1 MGFQSTYT
9 AKDVADSVK
18 RTFGDESGVQVVDS
32 DIIRW
37 INAAQL
43 EIVDSNKILKGSA
56 TTPSVANQEGYSLGA
71 SLKILT
77 LNSIHY
83 EGVKLAYKSFH
94 EAEEY
99 ITSED
104 PAKTQRGVPEFWYEW
119 AGEIL
124 FYPIPAE
131 SGKSIKL
138 YFLTTPDKIT
148 SINDAL
154 SVPDNYYNRVVE
166 FVMAHAYE
174 MDENL
179 GAYQAKYSQYQ
190 DNMLNMSLKEEVSQ
204 VDTYST
210 ITVMPEDQ

>member
-1 MGFQSTYT
+1 MGFQTTYT
-9 AKDVADSVK
+9 AKDVADSIK
-18 RTFGDESGVQVVDS
+18 RTFGDESGVQVTDS

-37 INAAQL
+37 VNAAQL
-43 EIVDSNKILKGSA
+43 EIVDANKILKGSA
-56 TTPSVANQEGYSLGA
+56 TTPSVAGQEAYQLS

-77 LNSIHY
+77 LNSVHY

-104 PAKTQRGVPEFWYEW
+104 PAKTQQGVPEFWYEW
-119 AGEIL
+119 GGEIL
-124 FYPIPAE
+124 LYPLPAD

-138 YFLTTPDKIT
+138 YFLTIPEKIT
-148 SINDAL
+148 SITDPL
-154 SVPDNYYNRVVE
+154 SVPDNYFNRVVE
-166 FVMAHAYE
+166 FAMANAYE

-179 GAYQAKYSQYQ
+179 GAQQAKYAQFQ
-190 DNMLNMSLKEEVSQ
+190 DGILNMSLKEEVSQ

-210 ITVMPEDQ
+210 VTVMPEDQ